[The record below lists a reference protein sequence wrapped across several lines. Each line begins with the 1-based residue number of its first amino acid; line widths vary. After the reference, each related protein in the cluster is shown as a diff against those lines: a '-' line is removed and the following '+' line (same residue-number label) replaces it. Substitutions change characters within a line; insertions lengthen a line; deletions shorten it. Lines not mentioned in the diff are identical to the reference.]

1 MIDIK
6 EINTIDQLEH
16 VQQLEYEVWGMP
28 SIPLHQTLTAV
39 KNGGIVVGAYD
50 GERLVGFSYGFS
62 GFREGKSFLC
72 SHMLGIDKNYRSQGI
87 GEKLKLAQREIAINR
102 GYDLMVWTFDP
113 LETRNAYLNLSK
125 LKGICYTY
133 IENCYGEMQDGL
145 NKGLPSDRFEVS
157 WHLTSDY
164 VIQDIVIDVTNPVPV
179 ASCSLNEQGLLC
191 LKMTENSKYNKDF
204 YVLPVP
210 KDFQA
215 LKVQNPDLALDWRF
229 KTRHILQQLFAQG
242 YAVVKLQQQEKYNE
256 YVLAKKN
263 SLTLEGEK

>member
-6 EINTIDQLEH
+6 EIKTIDQLEN
-16 VQQLEYEVWGMP
+16 VQQLEYEVWEMP
-28 SIPLHQTLTAV
+28 PIPLHQTLTAV

-50 GERLVGFSYGFS
+50 GEHLVGFSYGFS

-87 GEKLKLAQREIAINR
+87 GEKLKQAQRAIAIDR

-125 LKGICYTY
+125 LKGICCTY

-164 VIQDIVIDVTNPVPV
+164 VMQDIVIEVTNPVPV
-179 ASCSLNEQGLLC
+179 ASCSLNEQGFPRLEI
-191 LKMTENSKYNKDF
+191 TENFKYNEDY

-229 KTRHILQQLFAQG
+229 KTRHILQQLFAHG

-256 YVLAKKN
+256 YVLVKKTA
-263 SLTLEGEK
+263 LPLEGEK